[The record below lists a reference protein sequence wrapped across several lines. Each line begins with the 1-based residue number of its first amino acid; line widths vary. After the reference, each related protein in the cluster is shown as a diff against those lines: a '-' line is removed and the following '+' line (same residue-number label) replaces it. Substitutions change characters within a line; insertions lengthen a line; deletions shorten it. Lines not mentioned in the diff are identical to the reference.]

1 MPRFL
6 IIAEYSAEGAR
17 GLMAAGGSAR
27 RTAAEMLASSLG
39 GRLET
44 FDFAFGGD
52 DVYTIVDMPDNESA
66 AAVALT
72 VSGSGAVRA
81 RTVVL
86 LAPDQLDRAAQL
98 RPDYTPPGRTG

>member
-1 MPRFL
+1 MPRYL
-6 IIAEYSAEGAR
+6 IIANYSADGSR
-17 GLMAAGGSAR
+17 GLMTAGGSAR
-27 RTAAEMLASSLG
+27 RTAVEKMVSGLG

-44 FDFAFGGD
+44 LDFAFGED

-72 VSGSGAVRA
+72 VSGSGSVRA

-86 LAPDQLDRAAQL
+86 LSPEELDRAAQL
-98 RPDYTPPGRTG
+98 HPEYAAPGQTG

>member
-6 IIAEYSAEGAR
+6 IVANYRVEGAR
-17 GLMAAGGSAR
+17 GLMATGGSSRKTVVEKAV
-27 RTAAEMLASSLG
+27 SGLG

-52 DVYTIVDMPDNESA
+52 DVYSIVDMPDNESMA
-66 AAVALT
+66 AMALT
-72 VSGSGAVRA
+72 VRGTGAVDV

-86 LAPDQLDRAAQL
+86 LTPEQIDRAAQIH
-98 RPDYTPPGRTG
+98 PDYTPPGQTG

>member
-6 IIAEYSAEGAR
+6 IIAGYSADGAR

-27 RTAAEMLASSLG
+27 RTAVEKMVSGLG

-44 FDFAFGGD
+44 FDFAFGGE
-52 DVYTIVDMPDNESA
+52 DVYAIVDMPDSESA

-72 VSGSGAVRA
+72 VSGSGAVHA

-86 LAPDQLDRAAQL
+86 LTPEQLDRAAQL
-98 RPDYTPPGRTG
+98 RPDYTPPGETR